1 MIMLF
6 ASTKDGGIGTD
17 KGLPWK
23 CPLDLQDFQRT
34 TMGQIVVV
42 GRKTYE
48 SIPNGLP
55 GRIKVMLTHTPTDPF
70 AAQSDVIRVT
80 SVDSVLKTI
89 ESIRA
94 VANDLH
100 LPQGKVYVIGG
111 RETYM
116 ALRDHIT
123 EIHHTWIPDEC
134 VTEPATVHLHIT
146 DFIPVAE
153 GWSLRAIHK
162 LGHESGEVTIE
173 KHIYRR
179 KNPPGG

>member
-1 MIMLF
+1 MIMLL

-55 GRIKVMLTHTPTDPF
+55 GRIKVMLTHTPTDPLTP
-70 AAQSDVIRVT
+70 QSDVIRVT
-80 SVDSVLKTI
+80 SVDSVLKAI
-89 ESIRA
+89 ESIRT

-123 EIHHTWIPDEC
+123 EIRHTCIPDEY
-134 VTEPATVHLHIT
+134 VTEPATVHLHIR
-146 DFIPVAE
+146 DFIPDAE
-153 GWSLRAIHK
+153 RWSLRSIQK
-162 LGHESGEVTIE
+162 LGNVHESGEVTIE

-179 KNPPGG
+179 QNP